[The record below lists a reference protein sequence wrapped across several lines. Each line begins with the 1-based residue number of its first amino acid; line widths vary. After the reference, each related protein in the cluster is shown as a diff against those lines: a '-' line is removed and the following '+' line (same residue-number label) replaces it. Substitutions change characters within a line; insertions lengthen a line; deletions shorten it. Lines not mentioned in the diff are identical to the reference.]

1 MTTMTQKIGKKKQLI
16 HNKSKSLRATTIK
29 QTRNAR
35 RKQFNEAKAESY
47 WSKSNF
53 ITAWKP
59 YFPMSRILRKWEKIN
74 R

>member
-1 MTTMTQKIGKKKQLI
+1 MTTRTQKIGINRQMI
-16 HNKSKSLRATTIK
+16 HNKSKSLRAISIK
-29 QTRNAR
+29 QNRNVR
-35 RKQFNEAKAESY
+35 RKQFNETKAGDY

-53 ITAWKP
+53 ITTWKP

>member
-1 MTTMTQKIGKKKQLI
+1 MTTMTQKLGKKRQLI

-29 QTRNAR
+29 QGRNAR
-35 RKQFNEAKAESY
+35 RKQFNEAKKENY

-53 ITAWKP
+53 VSQWKP
-59 YFPMSRILRKWEKIN
+59 YFPMSRILKKWEKIN